1 MHLRILLFII
11 ECSII
16 NLHYTVATHE
26 LCAGKPCRWYRD
38 AAHEF
43 IALNL
48 RHGVVSKTHL
58 HHLLQQRACSFENTR
73 GTRARCHSWNSTWNI
88 SKDVGT
94 VCATCTSGPLLALFP
109 LLIFFFIFFTIQLFN
124 LSANKFVEW
133 PICWM
138 TN

>member
-1 MHLRILLFII
+1 MHLRISLFII

-16 NLHYTVATHE
+16 NLHYTVAAHE
-26 LCAGKPCRWYRD
+26 LCAEKPCRWYRD

-73 GTRARCHSWNSTWNI
+73 GTRARCHSWNSTSNHFKGRRYSLRDI
-88 SKDVGT
+88 H
-94 VCATCTSGPLLALFP
+94 F
-109 LLIFFFIFFTIQLFN
+109 
-124 LSANKFVEW
+124 W
-133 PICWM
+133 PIACLVSPFNFVFYFFHNTTFSTYLQ
-138 TN
+138 TNLLNGLIAS